1 MSYWLFVTGYW
12 CIFNQKLMGFLRA
25 ALQTTALYL
34 RTSLR
39 LGAFARDT
47 GSGILPFPRVAPLIM
62 SFFFAYILAP
72 WRLCARHLYRLQKS
86 VVAIL
91 FTYLWTSRKINN
103 ALCFVFL
110 CASAPL
116 RETPIFQLLP
126 FPRAAPLIMPSC
138 LRSS

>member
-91 FTYLWTSRKINN
+91 FTYLWTSRKTFNDCIQACDMSRLINN
-103 ALCFVFL
+103 INGEPGSKGFPVGF
-110 CASAPL
+110 SSIL
-116 RETPIFQLLP
+116 RP
-126 FPRAAPLIMPSC
+126 
-138 LRSS
+138 